1 MGKLHVYIE
10 RLNWDTLYYSQL
22 ISGLGF
28 TITEPAAVSIDGMKK
43 KSLFGP
49 RSELYGTTY
58 GDEQEFAEQ
67 YRCQCGLTTGRL
79 REGETCPYCHTV
91 VKTVGDNIRITGW
104 IPINGYKIIN
114 PYFFVQLRQ
123 VIGKDEFNDIVT
135 SRKKV
140 DKNGNISR
148 PDIYADPDKPPLS
161 PFSGIGL
168 TEFYDRYE
176 EILEYYKK
184 KRGKGK
190 LQKVDFLLSHKNY
203 VFTSHIPVYSTKLR
217 QQSITADTFYYGG
230 LDKCINPI
238 ISLSKLLDDASEIE
252 IDSYLQRIQM
262 NVNKIFEY
270 NFDLLDDK
278 DGLIRG
284 QMLGGAINFSSRNV
298 ITPDASL
305 RDNEVA
311 MSYQTFLELFK
322 GQIIKHLQITEDLT
336 ISQANNEW
344 YKAKI
349 RFSEKIY
356 QVMCYLVK
364 NKNPLI
370 LLNRNPTLR
379 DLGSLNLSNCGEV
392 RLCV

>member
-1 MGKLHVYIE
+1 
-10 RLNWDTLYYSQL
+10 
-22 ISGLGF
+22 
-28 TITEPAAVSIDGMKK
+28 
-43 KSLFGP
+43 
-49 RSELYGTTY
+49 
-58 GDEQEFAEQ
+58 
-67 YRCQCGLTTGRL
+67 
-79 REGETCPYCHTV
+79 
-91 VKTVGDNIRITGW
+91 
-104 IPINGYKIIN
+104 
-114 PYFFVQLRQ
+114 
-123 VIGKDEFNDIVT
+123 
-135 SRKKV
+135 
-140 DKNGNISR
+140 
-148 PDIYADPDKPPLS
+148 
-161 PFSGIGL
+161 
-168 TEFYDRYE
+168 
-176 EILEYYKK
+176 
-184 KRGKGK
+184 
-190 LQKVDFLLSHKNY
+190 
-203 VFTSHIPVYSTKLR
+203 
-217 QQSITADTFYYGG
+217 
-230 LDKCINPI
+230 
-238 ISLSKLLDDASEIE
+238 
-252 IDSYLQRIQM
+252 M

-356 QVMCYLVK
+356 QVMCYLVN

-379 DLGSLNLSNCGEV
+379 NLGSLNLSNCGEV
-392 RLCV
+392 HLSV